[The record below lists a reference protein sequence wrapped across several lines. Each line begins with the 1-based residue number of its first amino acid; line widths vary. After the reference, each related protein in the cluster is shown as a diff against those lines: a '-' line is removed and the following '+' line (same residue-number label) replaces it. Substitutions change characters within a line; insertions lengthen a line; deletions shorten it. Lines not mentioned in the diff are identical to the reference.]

1 MITLGQPKGLCRII
15 QACGGVVVRTSP
27 VMGELYGDGET
38 SASSETSIGEDTSGV
53 ETFGKVKT
61 SGGVETS
68 SEGETS
74 SRMQTPGGRVVARS
88 SKESQWVLMIFRN
101 GLWDLP
107 KGKLE
112 PGESRK
118 ECALREVSEEIGYA
132 PVNGWKPGA
141 FLGVTDHQYELKG
154 ELIEKWTNW
163 WVFEWTESDEEGEEA
178 DVTKFVPQSEEGIT
192 LVEWM
197 SLDTA
202 IEKAGFENLRTVL
215 RTLRAN
221 KQ

>member
-1 MITLGQPKGLCRII
+1 M
-15 QACGGVVVRTSP
+15 VRTSP

-38 SASSETSIGEDTSGV
+38 SASS
-53 ETFGKVKT
+53 
-61 SGGVETS
+61 
-68 SEGETS
+68 ETS

-163 WVFEWTESDEEGEEA
+163 WVFEWTESNEEGEEA

>member
-1 MITLGQPKGLCRII
+1 MTTHGQPKGLCRII

-38 SASSETSIGEDTSGV
+38 SASSETSSG
-53 ETFGKVKT
+53 
-61 SGGVETS
+61 
-68 SEGETS
+68 
-74 SRMQTPGGRVVARS
+74 MQTPGGRVVTRS
-88 SKESQWVLMIFRN
+88 GKESLWVLMIFRN

-163 WVFEWTESDEEGEEA
+163 WVFEWTERNEEG
-178 DVTKFVPQSEEGIT
+178 DVTTFVPQSEEGIT

-202 IEKAGFENLRTVL
+202 IEKAGFENLRIVL
-215 RTLRAN
+215 RALRAN
-221 KQ
+221 KH